1 MDPAELGAHLRALY
15 EDQDENQR
23 RDYGQSLPFADGLLD
38 RWERARRLG
47 FGEDANIYNSA
58 LVYGDVTVGRGTW
71 VGPYTLLDG
80 TGGGLSIGD
89 YCSISADVQIY
100 THDTIMW
107 SLSGGAHEKKTAPV
121 SIGDC
126 CYIGSQ
132 SIVAAG
138 TNIGDQCVV
147 AANSFVNRDVPD
159 RGIVGG
165 SPARP
170 LGRVLVQ
177 GDNISLEY
185 AARATPE
192 ATRS

>member
-1 MDPAELGAHLRALY
+1 MNPAELGAHLRALY

-47 FGEDANIYNSA
+47 FGDDANIYNSA

-89 YCSISADVQIY
+89 YCSISAGVQIY

-107 SLSGGAHEKKTAPV
+107 SLSGGAHEKKTASV

-159 RGIVGG
+159 RAIVGG
-165 SPARP
+165 SPAHT

-185 AARATPE
+185 AEHATPE
-192 ATRS
+192 AKRS

>member
-1 MDPAELGAHLRALY
+1 MNPAELGAQLRALY
-15 EDQDENQR
+15 EDQDENLR
-23 RDYGQSLPFADGLLD
+23 REYGQSLSFADGLLD

-58 LVYGDVTVGRGTW
+58 LVYGDVRVGRGTW

-89 YCSISADVQIY
+89 YCSISAGVQLY
-100 THDTIMW
+100 THDTVMW
-107 SLSGGAHEKKTAPV
+107 SLSGGAREKKAAGV

-138 TNIGDQCVV
+138 TTIGDQCVV
-147 AANSFVNRDVPD
+147 AANSFVNRDVPN
-159 RGIVGG
+159 RSIVGG
-165 SPARP
+165 SPAQP
-170 LGRVLVQ
+170 LGRVAVL

-185 AARATPE
+185 AELATTE
-192 ATRS
+192 AVES